1 MYPLSFDYLDGFSVL
16 VGGDFVIVGGHSDPL
31 GSYAADALNIDEAY
45 LSELFERTR
54 AVRDEFR
61 CYSVA
66 RDTLSRA
73 LMKEAIGKALH
84 TAYRLLPY
92 QRLYENGKDRILSMQ
107 TNEELEASALTPGT
121 EEHTVVQEWL
131 DRLCDLPHAVERFQ
145 RHAHAFLDE
154 FLPDDIERKLAAYAE
169 AYQRYWMHD
178 HLTAFALED
187 EVFEH
192 SGSDFFAAR
201 DNARRELDYRSFR
214 RSFDVTVSYRTTA
227 NPKNTQELM
236 MAEELG
242 FCDWETFVSLDL
254 FRGLAAGHIPRRCQN
269 CGKYFLLDS
278 GYDIRY
284 CGNPAPGANGK
295 TCRQVGAHRKA
306 QAANANDPIRAA
318 YNRVYNRV
326 KTQKNRG
333 KITVD
338 DFNRDVVRALK
349 IREDA
354 ESGKLTLKEAEA
366 LFEKI

>member
-16 VGGDFVIVGGHSDPL
+16 VGGDFAIVGGHSDPL
-31 GSYAADALNIDEAY
+31 GSYAADALNIDEAF
-45 LSELFERTR
+45 LSELFELTRT
-54 AVRDEFR
+54 VRDEFR
-61 CYSVA
+61 CYSAA

-73 LMKEAIGKALH
+73 LLKEAIGKALV
-84 TAYRLLPY
+84 AVYRLLPY
-92 QRLYENGKDRILSMQ
+92 QRLYEDGKGRILSMQ
-107 TNEELEASALTPGT
+107 TNEELETSALTPGT

-131 DRLCDLPHAVERFQ
+131 ERLCDLPRAVERFQ

-154 FLPDDIERKLAAYAE
+154 FLPDDIERTQAAYAE
-169 AYQRYWMHD
+169 AYQRYWMYD

-201 DNARRELDYRSFR
+201 DNARRELDYRSFP
-214 RSFDVTVSYRTTA
+214 RSFDVAVSYRTTA

-236 MAEELG
+236 MVEEIG
-242 FCDWETFVSLDL
+242 FKDWETFVSLDL

-284 CGNPAPGANGK
+284 CGNPAPDAKGK

-306 QAANANDPIRAA
+306 RAANINNPIRAA
-318 YNRVYNRV
+318 YNRGYNRV
-326 KTQKNRG
+326 KTQKNCG

-338 DFNRDVVRALK
+338 DFNRKVVRAQDMQDK
-349 IREDA
+349 A
-354 ESGKLTLKEAEA
+354 EAGKLTLKEAVA
-366 LFEKI
+366 LFEQI